1 MTKKVYWVI
10 SGEGEIGSWEK
21 KVATKRGIL
30 RILSRDRCG
39 GDRWARA
46 FGDIYETKNGKVGSD
61 VETGEMKII
70 GANIER

>member
-1 MTKKVYWVI
+1 MTKKVYLVL

-30 RILSRDRCG
+30 RILSRERCG
-39 GDRWARA
+39 GNRWARA
-46 FGDIYETKNGKVGSD
+46 FGDIYETKIGMAGSD

-70 GANIER
+70 GANIEK

>member
-1 MTKKVYWVI
+1 MTKNVYLVV

-21 KVATKRGIL
+21 KISTERGIL
-30 RILSRDRCG
+30 RILARERCG
-39 GDRWARA
+39 GNRWARA

-70 GANIER
+70 GVNIEK